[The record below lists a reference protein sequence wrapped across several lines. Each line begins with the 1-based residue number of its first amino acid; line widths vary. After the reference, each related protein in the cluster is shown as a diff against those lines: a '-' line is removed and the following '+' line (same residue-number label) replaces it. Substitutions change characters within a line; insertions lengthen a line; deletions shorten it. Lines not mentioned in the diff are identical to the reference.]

1 MIKIIFKMYLFKF
14 TDSLLEDSLII
25 WLNVQVDLA
34 KEQL

>member
-14 TDSLLEDSLII
+14 TDSLLEDSLVI

>member
-1 MIKIIFKMYLFKF
+1 MYLFKF
-14 TDSLLEDSLII
+14 TDSLLEDSLVI